1 MGRFENLDLAARYAV
16 KEALWLLG
24 RHRPGAARNIALFS
38 TRRSGST
45 WLMEVVAVNR
55 GIRYSDQ
62 PFSLHH
68 PSPGHA
74 RRLPIPARSQ
84 FTSLEGEDEERVRAF
99 VASLL
104 DGSLSVNAPWE
115 LWHPTYHW
123 RTDRVVLKIIDAKPL
138 IDWFDRTFPLHIVYS
153 TRHPIPTAL
162 SVLRNGWALTAQAYL
177 QDPRFVEAW
186 LTEDLVAYAW
196 DVLRGGTPLEQHVL
210 NWTLENLVPLRLLPE
225 RPHWLFA
232 PYETATLDPAGTVD
246 LLVNHLDL
254 PDRKRMLKQ
263 ARVASRSTRRL
274 SSTFD
279 PEEAARE
286 RLRAWRRHVTEP
298 EEDAA
303 FRILDRFG
311 VGLYRRG
318 EDLPA
323 PARRPPSPRNAT
335 DALPLPPNESTG

>member
-1 MGRFENLDLAARYAV
+1 MSRFENLSLATRYAV

-24 RHRPGAARNIALFS
+24 RHRPGPAKDIALFS

-45 WLMEVVAVNR
+45 WLMEVIAVNR
-55 GIRYSDQ
+55 GVRYSDQ

-84 FTSLEGEDEERVRAF
+84 FTSLEGEDEARVRAF
-99 VASLL
+99 VAAVL

-115 LWHPTYHW
+115 LWHPAYHW
-123 RTDRVVLKIIDAKPL
+123 RTDRVVLKIVDAKPL
-138 IDWFDRTFPLHIVYS
+138 IDWLDQTFALHIVYS
-153 TRHPIPTAL
+153 TRHPLPASL
-162 SVLRNGWALTAQAYL
+162 SVIRNGWALTAQAYL

-186 LTEDLVAYAW
+186 LTERDVAYAW

-225 RPHWLFA
+225 RPRWLVV
-232 PYETATLDPAGTVD
+232 PYEAATLDPAGTVD
-246 LLVNHLDL
+246 LLADRLDL
-254 PDRKRMLKQ
+254 PDRERMRKQ

-274 SSTFD
+274 ASAFD
-279 PEEAARE
+279 PADEARA
-286 RLRAWRRHVTEP
+286 RLRSWRRHVTEA

-311 VGLYRRG
+311 VDLYRRG

-323 PARRPPSPRNAT
+323 GAPAG
-335 DALPLPPNESTG
+335 ALHAEG